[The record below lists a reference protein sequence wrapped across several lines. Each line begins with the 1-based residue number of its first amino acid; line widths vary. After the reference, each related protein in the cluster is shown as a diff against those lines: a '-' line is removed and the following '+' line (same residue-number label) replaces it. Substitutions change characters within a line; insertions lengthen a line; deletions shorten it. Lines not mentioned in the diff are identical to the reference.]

1 MRKKILSAIVALALG
16 IGMTAGSVFYT
27 NTVAYAA
34 DEVEDCKIVIPEK
47 YLYELS
53 EEEQQI
59 LDEALKTDGESAA
72 LLVNKIESQYGFEK
86 VLETILDSYFEDD
99 YNISEKFET
108 FKANADSR
116 ANEIINDYIQVNE
129 QRTGKVAITYVPDS
143 VLVNFDSNISDDEII
158 NAINI
163 ISDGGEIVKSQLHED
178 RNLFVLVKLKKGQL
192 AEKMVSVYSEITG
205 VVRAELDI
213 LYGMD
218 IDTDSD
224 NLKLSESDVE
234 IYKKQAVSVKDLL
247 NGKKTKDVTW
257 SSSDKSVAKVNKNGK
272 ITGVAEGNA
281 TITAVSKSDADVKAI
296 CKVTVKSYSK
306 KVKSSKKKF
315 VTNESFTFNNEFIT
329 SYSQMN
335 KLLKKYKA
343 CKGSNKSVYK
353 QLKKYDKA
361 YFKKSAVCINSH
373 DIYSYEKLT
382 IKNVTREMKSN
393 GKFTVNIALNV
404 SGKQPDD
411 GLTYGYEEKRVQC
424 FVEIPKTIAKTADK
438 VEYVI
443 ES

>member
-1 MRKKILSAIVALALG
+1 MRKKILSAIVALTLG

-27 NTVAYAA
+27 KTVAYAA
-34 DEVEDCKIVIPEK
+34 DEGEDYKIVIPEK

-59 LDEALKTDGESAA
+59 LDEALKADGESAA

-99 YNISEKFET
+99 FNVSEKFEA

-129 QRTGKVAITYVPDS
+129 QRTGKVTITYVPDS
-143 VLVNFDSNISDDEII
+143 ILVNFDSNISDDEII
-158 NAINI
+158 NAINV
-163 ISDGGEIVKSQLHED
+163 ISNGGEIVKSQLHED
-178 RNLFVLVKLKKGQL
+178 RNLFVFVKLKKGQL
-192 AEKMVSVYSEITG
+192 AEKMVSVYSEIPG

-218 IDTDSD
+218 IESDS
-224 NLKLSESDVE
+224 LKLSESEVE
-234 IYKKQAVSVKDLL
+234 IYKKQAVSVKAAL
-247 NGKKTKDVTW
+247 NGKQTKDVTW
-257 SSSDKSVAKVNKNGK
+257 SSSDTGIAKVNKNGK
-272 ITGVAEGNA
+272 ITGVAEGSA
-281 TITAVSKSDADVKAI
+281 IITAVSKSDADVKAI

-306 KVKSSKKKF
+306 KVKSSKKTF

-353 QLKKYDKA
+353 QLKKYDKD
-361 YFKKSAVCINSH
+361 YFKKNAVCINSH

-438 VEYVI
+438 TEYI
-443 ES
+443 IKS